1 MYIVQEFQTNGDTTA
16 VLTYQYTDQNLAE
29 QKFHEILSS
38 AAVSTVNVH
47 AVSILN
53 EYGCV
58 AKNEFYEHPSQPE
71 PEPTPEPEA

>member
-29 QKFHEILSS
+29 QKFHEILSY

-58 AKNEFYEHPSQPE
+58 SKNEFYEHPSQPE
-71 PEPTPEPEA
+71 PEA